1 MDHLRDRV
9 AVITGGASGIGLATA
24 RRLAAEGMHLVLADI
39 ESGPLQ
45 EAVDGLTAAGA
56 SAIGVVTD
64 VSDAASMDAL
74 GAAAL
79 DRFDRVHLVFN
90 NAGVSGGGGPVHQL
104 TTADWT
110 WTLGVNL
117 WGVIHGHRVFQ
128 AHLMEHG
135 DGHIVNTASI
145 AGHTSFPGMAPY
157 NVTKHSVVT
166 LSETVY
172 QELLAEGS
180 TVGISVLC
188 PGFVNT
194 RIMESDRNRPEALA
208 RTLDVD
214 DEEREAFRAMARDF
228 FAAQKSPDEVA
239 GLIVDAVRARRLYVF
254 TDEVFTGHV
263 AERHADIAARRNP
276 RPMSNL
282 IEESL
287 GMRPDAG

>member
-1 MDHLRDRV
+1 MDDLRDRV

-24 RRLAAEGMHLVLADI
+24 RRLAAEGTKLVLADV
-39 ESGPLQ
+39 EAGALKV
-45 EAVDGLTAAGA
+45 AVDDLVAEGATAV
-56 SAIGVVTD
+56 GVVTD
-64 VSDAASMDAL
+64 VSDEASMDAL
-74 GAAAL
+74 RDAAL
-79 DRFDRVHLVFN
+79 AEFDRVNIVFN

-104 TTADWT
+104 TVADWT

-128 AHLMEHG
+128 PHLMEHG

-157 NVTKHSVVT
+157 NVTKHGVVT

-172 QELLAEGS
+172 QELRAEGS

-208 RTLDVD
+208 RTTLVD
-214 DEEREAFRAMARDF
+214 DEEREAFRALARDF
-228 FAAQKSPDEVA
+228 FAAQKPPAEVA
-239 GLIVDAVRARRLYVF
+239 DLIVAAIRSRQLYVF
-254 TDEVFTGHV
+254 TDAVFDEHV
-263 AERHADIAARRNP
+263 ADRHADIRARRNP
-276 RPMSNL
+276 RPMGNL

-287 GMRPDAG
+287 GLRPDVG